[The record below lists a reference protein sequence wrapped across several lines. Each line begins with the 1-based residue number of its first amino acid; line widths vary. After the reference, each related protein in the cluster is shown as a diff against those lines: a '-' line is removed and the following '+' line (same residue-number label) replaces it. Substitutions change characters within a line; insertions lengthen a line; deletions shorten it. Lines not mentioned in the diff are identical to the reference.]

1 MKTITQYPCG
11 VIPHYILE
19 RVAEHSGSSP
29 AVDARST
36 LEQMRDAAS
45 IRMLAL
51 LDHQLPP
58 EAFPV
63 RRKKIAVFDARGGRK
78 LPGKLVLDCH
88 RSYKPDLEA
97 RQAFRGAVDTWDFF
111 ADVFGRRSIDGR
123 GCRLIST
130 VHYGHHFANAMW
142 NGEQMVYGDGD
153 GRFITSFTASPEV
166 IAHELTHGFIQ
177 HALGLGY
184 TGQTGAVNE
193 SFSDVLAILAAQYRR
208 RVKVRDA
215 DWTIGAG
222 LFGPGV
228 NARGVRSLSEPG
240 SAYDDPILGRDPQP
254 RHMRDYVD
262 TPEDNGGVHIN
273 SGIPNVAFYRVA
285 MAIGGYAW
293 GPAGKIWYVALT
305 HRLTNDA
312 QFDDLALATFDV
324 AGELYGF
331 GGRFQKIVAEAW
343 DSVGLP
349 CY

>member
-11 VIPHYILE
+11 VIPPHILD
-19 RVAEHSGSSP
+19 RIGAHSRS
-29 AVDARST
+29 VDARST

-63 RRKKIAVFDARGGRK
+63 RRKKCAVFDARGGHK
-78 LPGKLVLDCH
+78 LPGKLVMDGH
-88 RSYKPDLEA
+88 RSYKPDLAA
-97 RQAFRGAVDTWDFF
+97 RQAWSGAVATWDFF
-111 ADVFGRRSIDGR
+111 AEVFGRRSIDGR
-123 GCRLIST
+123 GCRLIAT
-130 VHYGHHFANAMW
+130 VHYGQQFANAMW

-153 GRFITSFTASPEV
+153 GRVITSFTACPVV
-166 IAHELTHGFIQ
+166 IGHELVH
-177 HALGLGY
+177 GY
-184 TGQTGAVNE
+184 TQHIRGLSYFGQTGAVNE
-193 SFSDVLAILAAQYRR
+193 SFSDVFGVMASHWARG
-208 RVKVRDA
+208 VKVHDA
-215 DWTIGAG
+215 DWTVGAG
-222 LFGPGV
+222 LFAPGI
-228 NARGVRSLSEPG
+228 NARGVRSLSDPG

-273 SGIPNVAFYRVA
+273 SGIPNLAFYRVA
-285 MAIGGYAW
+285 MAFGGHSW
-293 GPAGKIWYVALT
+293 GPAGKIWYTALT
-305 HRLTNDA
+305 YRLTNDA

-324 AGELYGF
+324 AGDLYGF